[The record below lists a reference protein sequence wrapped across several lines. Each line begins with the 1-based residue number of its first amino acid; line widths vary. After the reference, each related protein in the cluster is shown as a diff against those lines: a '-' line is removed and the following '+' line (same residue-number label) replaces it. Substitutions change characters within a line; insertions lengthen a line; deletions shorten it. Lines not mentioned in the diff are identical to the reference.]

1 MKTADQT
8 VFWLCMLI
16 GGLFLAQI
24 TYQSGYDEGR
34 GYCRPPVKID
44 LPHLSAQA
52 QRAWVRY
59 LAARAS

>member
-1 MKTADQT
+1 MSADKT
-8 VFWLCMLI
+8 VFILCMLI
-16 GGLFLAQI
+16 GVVFLAQVA
-24 TYQSGYDEGR
+24 YQSGYDEGR